1 MTKEDHS
8 QKSGNNAPLDLS
20 ALTDFQFGPAW
31 ARGGA
36 SGATFPAREMPA
48 RPAARERRF
57 SRESAD
63 GGERRSERR
72 PFNRDNRGREQRDYR
87 ERREGRDNREGRRQG
102 DRGPREMRPVRELP
116 EPTAGLRVELRP
128 VDSVLTVFSSEVHKQ
143 KRAVSLLEMAKVV
156 MGAKERFDLVFMKQ
170 EGGPEL
176 IHSKKGDG
184 ACWIEKE
191 ESVAYLWQSPWFDEL
206 YEAVDETVEAPK
218 GVFSAIAKCGFSGQ
232 LIGPVN
238 WHGYQSAVMALHRSK
253 FSNMPFEKYRSRI
266 VIEKGDEV
274 VAAWLEQATKKTV
287 WKPKR
292 EGAEETVLADEKAVE
307 KDFCDFHFDE
317 VYEVVDKVFVNGAT
331 PRRLLAPGLGAHLA
345 ILSDKTRKFPQ
356 MLIPNLCHGMARHH
370 MPIYKWS
377 GGHYTGPSRPKCIP
391 EGTVLADRMMAIASW
406 VKENS
411 GQTVDKLLAS
421 LSGVAVPGEDADA
434 EAKEQAA
441 AAHDPYVADMIWL
454 MEQGFIL
461 VMNDNTVWN
470 PKNDAAKDQQQKEKS
485 ASSKKKKQ
493 GSRKTSAQSKEAKA
507 AELKAEQAAEEEDP
521 VQAEAA
527 ADEQAVEVSEPEA
540 EDEPAPVAQEAEV
553 PAEQPVEPAEVEV
566 SSSDEE
572 SKG

>member
-8 QKSGNNAPLDLS
+8 QKSGNNVPLDLS

-72 PFNRDNRGREQRDYR
+72 PFNRDNRGRDQRDNR

-128 VDSVLTVFSSEVHKQ
+128 VDTVLTVFSSEVHKQ

-176 IHSKKGDG
+176 IRSKKGDG

-191 ESVAYLWQSPWFDEL
+191 ESIAYLWQSPWFDEL
-206 YEAVDETVEAPK
+206 YEAVEEAVEAPK
-218 GVFSAIAKCGFSGQ
+218 GVFTAIAKCGFSGQ

-238 WHGYQSAVMALHRSK
+238 WHGYQSAVMSLHRSK

-292 EGAEETVLADEKAVE
+292 EGAEETVLSDEKSVE
-307 KDFCDFHFDE
+307 KDFTEFHFDE

-370 MPIYKWS
+370 MPIYKWN

-391 EGTVLADRMMAIASW
+391 EGTVLADRMMAIANW
-406 VKENS
+406 AKENS

-421 LSGVAVPGEDADA
+421 LSGVAVPGEASD
-434 EAKEQAA
+434 AA
-441 AAHDPYVADMIWL
+441 AREQSASAHDPYVADMIWL

-470 PKNDAAKDQQQKEKS
+470 PKNEAAKDQPQKEKP

-493 GSRKTSAQSKEAKA
+493 GSKKPSAQPKEEKA
-507 AELKAEQAAEEEDP
+507 AEPKAEPVVAEEEP

-527 ADEQAVEVSEPEA
+527 ADEQAVEVSAPDAAEA
-540 EDEPAPVAQEAEV
+540 APVVQEAEV
-553 PAEQPVEPAEVEV
+553 P
-566 SSSDEE
+566 SSDEE
-572 SKG
+572 SKS